1 MKNNFINIIIF
12 FITFLSLLTHI
23 LADEFI
29 FDVTEIQIYEKGN
42 LIKGINGGT
51 VTTKNDIVITADNFE
66 YNKLTTLLKAVGNA
80 KLVDRNQNIII
91 EAPEVYYLK
100 NKEEIYTLGK
110 SKANEG
116 LYIEINA
123 DDYFRYNK
131 LTSILEA
138 KGNVVITDI
147 EKDVIIES
155 NQIFYEKIKNKFFTI
170 GKTRAYV
177 EKKYTINTSNLVFLK
192 DKMLISSIKKTILND
207 DLSNFY
213 KLEEFEYQVDKEILK
228 GKKINASLIVD
239 NPENASGVNKGD
251 QYFFEEG
258 FFDLKNNKFLAKNV
272 EIKFQKDMY
281 DNTENDPR
289 LKGVYAIGDEFN
301 TNLEKAIFTTCKNND
316 KCPPWV
322 IESKKV
328 KHDKVKKQ
336 IIYND
341 AYLKIYDIPVVYFPK
356 FFHPDPSVKRQSGF
370 LRPGYSSSKTLG
382 SFVTTQ
388 CFYLISDNKD
398 MTIKPRV
405 YDDDKLILQAE
416 YRQKNKK
423 MLTIADFSF
432 TKGHNSSLTDKKD
445 SRTHFFSKTVIDLD
459 LDKFL
464 KSKLNI
470 EYQKT
475 SNDNY
480 LKLFALESP
489 LLEGSLDVLESNV
502 TLDLEEEGY
511 DLSASAKRYETLSGT
526 NNDRYQYVLPTYNFS
541 KNFDVEQISGS
552 FNFNSYGNNTLN
564 NTNVSSSI
572 ISNDL
577 TFESIDYYSEAGF
590 KNDFG
595 VMIKNLNTI
604 GKNNANYKPSPQS
617 ELIST
622 YRYNISYPLTKETS
636 KSLNTLD
643 PKISLKFSPHEMK
656 NHNSLGRRIN
666 IDNIYNF
673 NRLSMFDS
681 FEGGESLTVGFDFK
695 KEKIIK
701 KNQIKEIKDYF
712 EFKLATVIRNKEVKN
727 IPLNSTIGK
736 KRSNIFGA
744 AKYTITDKLSLDYNF
759 SATKDL
765 SIMEYNSL
773 DALFNFKNFSTQ
785 IKFIEER
792 GNLGDTNIIENVSK
806 YNFDSSNSIEF
817 KTRKNKKINL
827 TEYYDLIYQ
836 YENDCLIAGI
846 RYKKKYYTDADIRP
860 SEELFFSITIVPFAT
875 FSPDELDL
883 SNLRNRD
890 K

>member
-1 MKNNFINIIIF
+1 MKNNFIQIIL
-12 FITFLSLLTHI
+12 TLGVFLNLFSI
-23 LADEFI
+23 SVADEFNFQI
-29 FDVTEIQIYEKGN
+29 TELEITDDGN
-42 LIKGINGGT
+42 VYNGFNRGE
-51 VTTKNDIVITADNFE
+51 IITDTNLKITSDNFE
-66 YNKLTTLLKAVGNA
+66 YLKKINQLKAYGNVEVED
-80 KLVDRNQNIII
+80 LENNIII
-91 EAPEVYYLK
+91 YTNEIIYLK
-100 NKEEIYTLGK
+100 N
-110 SKANEG
+110 
-116 LYIEINA
+116 
-123 DDYFRYNK
+123 
-131 LTSILEA
+131 
-138 KGNVVITDI
+138 
-147 EKDVIIES
+147 
-155 NQIFYEKIKNKFFTI
+155 QEKIFTI
-170 GKTRAYV
+170 GKTKINI
-177 EKKYTINTSNLVFLK
+177 EDKYNVDGYDFLFLK
-192 DKMLISSIKKTILND
+192 NDMILSSSKKTIINDNLN
-207 DLSNFY
+207 NFY
-213 KLEEFEYQVDKEILK
+213 KLNEFEYSINNEILK
-228 GKKINASLIVD
+228 GKEINASLIVD
-239 NPENASGVNKGD
+239 NPENTSNVNKGD

-272 EIKFQKDMY
+272 KIKFQKDMY

-328 KHDKVKKQ
+328 RHDKVEKK
-336 IIYND
+336 IIYKD

-370 LRPGYSSSKTLG
+370 LRPGYSNSKTLG
-382 SFVTTQ
+382 SFVTTPY
-388 CFYLISDNKD
+388 FYLISDNKD

-577 TFESIDYYSEAGF
+577 TFESIDYFSEAGF
-590 KNDFG
+590 KNDYG

-604 GKNNANYKPSPQS
+604 GKNNTNYKPSPQS
-617 ELIST
+617 ELITT
-622 YRYNISYPLTKETS
+622 YRYNISYPLAKETS
-636 KSLNTLD
+636 ESLNTLS

-656 NHNSLGRRIN
+656 NHNSLGRRVN

-712 EFKLATVIRNKEVKN
+712 EFKLATVIRHKEEKN

-744 AKYTITDKLSLDYNF
+744 AKYIITDKLSLDYNF

-792 GNLGDTNIIENVSK
+792 GNLGDTNIIENISK